1 MRRAEARLS
10 ASIINNSSIRC
21 ISTGGQVG
29 CITNTSAP
37 RTFSCIC
44 TYASPSLK
52 RVTRACPRVRP
63 RKWQTSSHRA
73 SFAVPQK
80 TLNLSSTRARC
91 GLGSF
96 FSSVVGFFSAAVFS
110 AVPVSAVAF
119 SAVVA
124 TVAIGSVLSSRLS
137 VFSLGAPAS
146 LLRTENWQLKTGF
159 LAGPLG
165 FEPRQSAPKA
175 LDLPLV
181 DGPVHDR
188 RIALQLSFNHS
199 DSTIENQQSRILFQ
213 YCWRVN
219 VLVATAFNPCLSS
232 RLAAL
237 AASAGDRNSPYR
249 VDPDPESEAY
259 FAPARSSAPFMS
271 RNSGYSGKTAL
282 SKSFPIPVRTRS
294 RSNFSPRLPP
304 FAEAPVLG

>member
-1 MRRAEARLS
+1 MRRAEARFS
-10 ASIINNSSIRC
+10 ASIINSSSIKC
-21 ISTGGQVG
+21 MSTGWQVG

-37 RTFSCIC
+37 RTFSWIC

-63 RKWQTSSHRA
+63 RKLHTSSQSA
-73 SFAVPQK
+73 SLAVPQK

-91 GLGSF
+91 GLRSG
-96 FSSVVGFFSAAVFS
+96 FSSVTGFFSAV
-110 AVPVSAVAF
+110 VF

-124 TVAIGSVLSSRLS
+124 TVAIVSVLSSRFS
-137 VFSLGAPAS
+137 VLGFGAPAS
-146 LLRTENWQLKTGF
+146 LLRTENWQLRTGF

-181 DGPVHDR
+181 DGPVKRSDWL
-188 RIALQLSFNHS
+188 IAFQLSFIYRR
-199 DSTIENQQSRILFQ
+199 STIENQQSRILFQ

-219 VLVATAFNPCLSS
+219 VLVATAFSPCFRR
-232 RLAAL
+232 RLAAF

-259 FAPARSSAPFMS
+259 RDPARSSAPFMS
-271 RNSGYSGKTAL
+271 RSSGY
-282 SKSFPIPVRTRS
+282 
-294 RSNFSPRLPP
+294 
-304 FAEAPVLG
+304 